1 MVSKIKLD
9 KKVFDKKMF
18 FKLIRKIKN
27 IFKAWANLI
36 RLNNLPN
43 DIKSI
48 VFYAENSSDWVFLNP
63 VAESLKL
70 LNKNIIRIT
79 SDPDDNL
86 LSVPYVYY
94 IGSGGARTVLFR
106 LIKADAFIMTLTD
119 LGSYYLKKS
128 LYPVHYFYIF
138 HSIVSTHRIY
148 REHAFD
154 SYDTILCVGSHQIK
168 AIRARERIYGL
179 AKKNLEEHGYAK
191 LDNIINKKKLSK
203 INNNDIVN
211 NVVISPTW
219 GDGSLVKLY
228 LERLIQILISNN
240 FNVTLRL
247 HPMTLRHYP
256 NISKNLLNKYANSG
270 KFFFD
275 PYIENVDTLLYA
287 DIMIS
292 DWSGAS
298 IEYAFGTNRPVIFID
313 TKPKINNND
322 WKKIN
327 LPCLEETIRKDI
339 GKIVSINELEN
350 IPKII
355 KEILN
360 NIKLW
365 SNNINNIRDRTVFNV
380 GNSGTVGAKIICKTL
395 GFNNN

>member
-1 MVSKIKLD
+1 M
-9 KKVFDKKMF
+9 
-18 FKLIRKIKN
+18 RKIKN
-27 IFKAWANLI
+27 IFNAWVNLI
-36 RLNNLPN
+36 RLNNLSN

-48 VFYAENSSDWVFLNP
+48 VFYAESSSDWAFLNP

-70 LNKNIIRIT
+70 LNKSIIRIT

-86 LSVPYVYY
+86 LSMPYVYY

-154 SYDTILCVGSHQIK
+154 SYDTILCVGNHQIK
-168 AIRARERIYGL
+168 EIRARERIYGL
-179 AKKNLEEHGYAK
+179 TKKNLEEHGYAR
-191 LDNIINKKKLSK
+191 LDNIINKRKLNK
-203 INNNDIVN
+203 INNKDIIN

-219 GDGSLVKLY
+219 GEGSLVKLY
-228 LERLIQILISNN
+228 LEKLIKILISSN

-247 HPMTLRHYP
+247 HPMTRRHYP
-256 NISKNLLNKYANSG
+256 DLSKNLLNKYSNSG

-275 PYIENVDTLLYA
+275 PHIENVDTLLYA

-339 GKIVSINELEN
+339 GKIVSINELDN
-350 IPKII
+350 IPIII
-355 KEILN
+355 KEILK

-380 GNSGTVGAKIICKTL
+380 GNSDTVGAKIICKTL
-395 GFNNN
+395 GFNNNS